1 MTHHIDR
8 QNIIYLYD
16 LPKDTVTSIQIAE
29 AFKKY
34 ADVTIQGPGKPQI
47 KRDNTRPFYT
57 AMVKIDDKEKFDLVC

>member
-1 MTHHIDR
+1 MAHIDR

-16 LPKDTVTSIQIAE
+16 LPKDSVTSIQIAE
-29 AFKKY
+29 AIKKY
-34 ADVTIQGPGKPQI
+34 ADVTNQGPAKPQI